1 MVAEMVPEKELQP
14 RAFSVMPLV
23 WSIGSIFG
31 PAFGGLFAKPAER
44 FPGLFGG
51 SRFLRAY
58 PFALPNIM
66 GAVIFLVSLT
76 AALLFLRETLARRR
90 HAPDWGIA
98 LGERIG
104 DLLTGRHH
112 SVRYDRHHGRR
123 MRRYSLLD
131 DEAAAPLLA
140 EHGRRQSPS
149 PVPSTAGTTPI
160 ADTDPE
166 REPSSPHAQ
175 KQAGFLA
182 EKMAAAPSM
191 RDVFTRQSM
200 INLLAYTFLALHSV
214 AYDQVSLPLS
224 WNVSQGS
231 SPFWFPW
238 EESASNL

>member
-66 GAVIFLVSLT
+66 GSVIFMVSLT

-112 SVRYDRHHGRR
+112 SSRHGRHHGRR

-140 EHGRRQSPS
+140 EHRRRQSPS
-149 PVPSTAGTTPI
+149 PTPSTAGTTPV
-160 ADTDPE
+160 ANTDPE
-166 REPSSPHAQ
+166 RELSSPH
-175 KQAGFLA
+175 KQVGPLA
-182 EKMAAAPSM
+182 EKRAAPPSM
-191 RDVFTRQSM
+191 RAVFTRQSVT
-200 INLLAYTFLALHSV
+200 NLLAYTFLALHSV
-214 AYDQVSLPLS
+214 AYDQVSRGVFFYIFRNIVLFGHIHIF
-224 WNVSQGS
+224 VIYI
-231 SPFWFPW
+231 
-238 EESASNL
+238 